1 MRKWHLAA
9 AVLTVAGIP
18 ALSAGCEPAPLG
30 ELVLIVKTDMAPPKD
45 FNKMRIQVFNEGALK
60 FNYEGPVPGDPA
72 DEQRIVLLTNGRE
85 SLENPDFD
93 PAPVVKLFTPDA
105 GATWLLTEIDPDDH
119 DHAFGLCDLGLGA
132 PEIGWVSLGE
142 LATVRGGL
150 GLPIERDLSFRAE
163 KRLSAYARD
172 ARLAGRIA
180 SASSRMRAS
189 GRPLSRSA
197 RSSTRALT
205 PAKSV
210 ASAQ

>member
-1 MRKWHLAA
+1 MNN
-9 AVLTVAGIP
+9 
-18 ALSAGCEPAPLG
+18 AL
-30 ELVLIVKTDMAPPKD
+30 IT
-45 FNKMRIQVFNEGALK
+45 
-60 FNYEGPVPGDPA
+60 
-72 DEQRIVLLTNGRE
+72 DEQRIVLLANGRE

-142 LATVRGGL
+142 LAAVRGRL

-180 SASSRMRAS
+180 I
-189 GRPLSRSA
+189 
-197 RSSTRALT
+197 
-205 PAKSV
+205 
-210 ASAQ
+210 